1 VKTETMKTKKENWD
15 QVIEELQ
22 Q

>member
-1 VKTETMKTKKENWD
+1 
-15 QVIEELQ
+15 VIEELQ